1 MSTLQANPVS
11 SPSAPSSPAPS
22 PAPVH
27 YAPAP
32 LPAQRRGISLRL
44 ALLLGLVAAPF
55 VYFGYVI
62 VDQAMNKGVVNRG
75 SYYDVD
81 LKSLG
86 YFPFD
91 ADKDGIDDIPQRWRG
106 LDGKRV
112 ALVGEMWTGGSSA
125 PKVSAFELV
134 YSIQKCCFGGPPKVQ
149 ERVFAKVP
157 NGGTVPYH
165 WQAVRV
171 VGTLHVGVK
180 RDETGQIIS
189 VYEMDVDSVDPA

>member
-11 SPSAPSSPAPS
+11 AAGN
-22 PAPVH
+22 
-27 YAPAP
+27 YT
-32 LPAQRRGISLRL
+32 LPARRRISLRL
-44 ALLLGLVAAPF
+44 ILLLTLVAAPF
-55 VYFGYVI
+55 IYFGYVI
-62 VDQAMNKGVVNRG
+62 VDQAVNKGVVNRG

-91 ADKDGIDDIPQRWRG
+91 QTKDDVQDIPQRWRN

-112 ALVGEMWTGGSSA
+112 ALVGEMWTGGSAA
-125 PKVSAFELV
+125 PKVRAFELV

-157 NGGTVPYH
+157 NDGTVAYH
-165 WQAVRV
+165 WQTVRV

-180 RDETGQIIS
+180 RDETGQIVS